1 MRKPK
6 KAPKR
11 AKSTTKTRVPS
22 NLIRKTSAEKIP
34 ALKNP
39 TGKAVNFADKSVTL
53 SGSSHLMVDKP
64 KVIAPSVSEKS
75 LALKTLSMIYQ
86 NSEFSGDETKVYKG
100 FMDKYKEGSMKK
112 EDLYAFLRDNPS
124 IRKKI
129 WESDIFEQY

>member
-11 AKSTTKTRVPS
+11 AKLTTKTRVPS
-22 NLIRKTSAEKIP
+22 NIIRKTSAGKIP
-34 ALKNP
+34 TK
-39 TGKAVNFADKSVTL
+39 KAVIFANKSITL
-53 SGSSHLMVDKP
+53 SSSSHLRVEKP